1 LSYDTTTTHAMI
13 RTIHSMNVKVA
24 EICKKGVV
32 RTRILQMIFAAM
44 FSQSY
49 RNNFKRL
56 YEVIGCT
63 ESTVHP
69 MRNPIN
75 KNLSIH
81 SKHNQYS

>member
-1 LSYDTTTTHAMI
+1 
-13 RTIHSMNVKVA
+13 MNVKVA